1 MKKLIFT
8 TVLLLG
14 LSSIFSALF
23 ACSCIYLHT
32 SNQIVFGR
40 NHDYYNPNSVIIYNP
55 KNILKRGIPFPGES
69 IPRWTSRYSS
79 ITISLTGVGYANSGM
94 NEKGL
99 AIGHMALVSV
109 YPGKDD
115 RPVIDETQWI
125 QYMLD
130 NCANTNEV
138 IEESK
143 KIRITQKTTGSGTHY
158 FVADPQGRAAIIEFI
173 NGQMVV
179 HTNENMP
186 YMALCNDTYEKSMN
200 DIKNYQGFG
209 GNKVIPEKVTA
220 YDESSPMNVMAI
232 GCTKMNQ
239 FYRKESKNIIQ
250 DAFDIHYAMS
260 GPNTIQDG
268 KNVGTQYTTVFDLTN
283 RKLYFRTL
291 ENRNIR
297 EVDFNSFD
305 DDCSIKAKMLSILT
319 TGKGNVTGLFVDYS
333 TEENMNVMHRALST
347 EANKPPQQMLDM
359 FQQYVDS
366 FECSK

>member
-1 MKKLIFT
+1 M
-8 TVLLLG
+8 
-14 LSSIFSALF
+14 
-23 ACSCIYLHT
+23 
-32 SNQIVFGR
+32 
-40 NHDYYNPNSVIIYNP
+40 
-55 KNILKRGIPFPGES
+55 LKSGIPFPGEN

-99 AIGHMALVSV
+99 AIGHMALISV

-143 KIRITQKTTGSGTHY
+143 KIRITQKTNGSGTHY
-158 FVADPQGRAAIIEFI
+158 FIADPQGRAAIIEFI
-173 NGQMVV
+173 NGRMVV

-209 GNKVIPEKVTA
+209 GNKIIPEKVTT

-232 GCTKMNQ
+232 GCTKINQ
-239 FYRKESKNIIQ
+239 FYRKESNNIIQ

-260 GPNTIQDG
+260 GPNTMQDG

-283 RKLYFRTL
+283 RKLYFKTL
-291 ENRNIR
+291 ENSNIR
-297 EVDFNSFD
+297 EVDLNSFE
-305 DDCSIKAKMLSILT
+305 DDCSVKAKMLNILT
-319 TGKGNVTGLFVDYS
+319 PGMGNVTALFVDYS
-333 TEENMNVMHRALST
+333 PEENMLVMHRALST

-359 FQQYVDS
+359 FQQYIDS